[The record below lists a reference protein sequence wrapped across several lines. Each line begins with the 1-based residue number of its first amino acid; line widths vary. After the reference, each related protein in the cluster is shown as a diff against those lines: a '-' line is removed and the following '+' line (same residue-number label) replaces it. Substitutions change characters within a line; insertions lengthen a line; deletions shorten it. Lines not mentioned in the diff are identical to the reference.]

1 MIMTTVFA
9 IQFKNYF
16 FDEDYTEVDNL
27 AREHLAREPNNKILD
42 NKIYM
47 NAEDAILALESI
59 LDTLS
64 EKEQQH
70 FESGM
75 LEYSVSPYEL
85 V

>member
-1 MIMTTVFA
+1 
-9 IQFKNYF
+9 
-16 FDEDYTEVDNL
+16 
-27 AREHLAREPNNKILD
+27 
-42 NKIYM
+42 M

-64 EKEQQH
+64 GEEQQH